1 MGTGGRLR
9 STLPAMAGRVVAA
22 AGGWALGVAFGAA
35 GRLRRGKPLHPR
47 GVVHPATFVGGAG
60 ARPRAVPLLD
70 ERHETPCV
78 VRVSR
83 AAGLPAPLPDI
94 HGLALR
100 LDLPQGQVDL
110 LFATTGTGRVTR
122 YVLRPRRSARHPMT
136 TLMPLRTPQ
145 GALHLGLAPVRPGE
159 WQVTAAT
166 PRDRR
171 WMPVGRLVAG
181 SGPVGPDPDPPIR
194 FDPVRNVPPGTAT
207 YRWVRLVRDPAYVM
221 ARRWS
226 PARVWR
232 T

>member
-22 AGGWALGVAFGAA
+22 AGGWA
-35 GRLRRGKPLHPR
+35 
-47 GVVHPATFVGGAG
+47 
-60 ARPRAVPLLD
+60 
-70 ERHETPCV
+70 
-78 VRVSR
+78 
-83 AAGLPAPLPDI
+83 
-94 HGLALR
+94 
-100 LDLPQGQVDL
+100 
-110 LFATTGTGRVTR
+110 ATTGTGRVTR

-145 GALHLGLAPVRPGE
+145 GALQLGLAPVRPGE

>member
-122 YVLRPRRSARHPMT
+122 YVLRSRRSARHPMT

-145 GALHLGLAPVRPGE
+145 GALQLGLAPVRPGE